1 MILTKQPAVERD
13 LSYGR
18 FFGSVLALMG
28 DAARRFCVFTG
39 CSLFEVYESGYFFR
53 SASAWVMSRSPI
65 GNRFS
70 EKQDIVFFSHPL
82 YLVNNIVIL
91 SKKVRRYLTARFL
104 ILIIGFSVLFLF
116 LTTEFSSIP
125 RPTVRINRQGP
136 RQRRSGSRLRLFR
149 ACGKWRGRRRP
160 WPWR

>member
-28 DAARRFCVFTG
+28 DAVRRLCVFTG
-39 CSLFEVYESGYFFR
+39 CSLFEVYDSGYFFR
-53 SASAWVMSRSPI
+53 STSAWVMSRSPI

-91 SKKVRRYLTARFL
+91 SKKVRRFL
-104 ILIIGFSVLFLF
+104 NGALFDFNNWFFCTFSFPYNRVFLNSAPDS
-116 LTTEFSSIP
+116 TDKSAGATSK
-125 RPTVRINRQGP
+125 TVWQPFTPLSCMR
-136 RQRRSGSRLRLFR
+136 
-149 ACGKWRGRRRP
+149 
-160 WPWR
+160 

>member
-28 DAARRFCVFTG
+28 DAVRRLCVFTG

-53 SASAWVMSRSPI
+53 SASAWVMSRSPDWQPVFRKT
-65 GNRFS
+65 GYSFLFS
-70 EKQDIVFFSHPL
+70 PSVLGEQHCDSLKKSAPFLNGALFDF
-82 YLVNNIVIL
+82 NNW
-91 SKKVRRYLTARFL
+91 
-104 ILIIGFSVLFLF
+104 FSVLFLF

-125 RPTVRINRQGP
+125 RPTVRINRRGP
-136 RQRRSGSRLRLFR
+136 RQRRSGSRLRLSR
-149 ACGKWRGRRRP
+149 ASGKWHGRKRP